1 MKNVHVENL
10 SFDVTV
16 KKNMVKIWSW
26 KPTKGHGKS
35 HGISEGQKNM
45 SPTPKPCSRK
55 VDIFD
60 YNHFIS
66 DPSHHYSDASVAL
79 EQNWSAE
86 EFTANSNGA
95 DGAELL

>member
-1 MKNVHVENL
+1 
-10 SFDVTV
+10 
-16 KKNMVKIWSW
+16 
-26 KPTKGHGKS
+26 
-35 HGISEGQKNM
+35 M

-79 EQNWSAE
+79 EQK
-86 EFTANSNGA
+86 
-95 DGAELL
+95 